1 MEEEEI
7 ETTDAETL
15 LNEALERERVAEEKA
30 TKYETRFK
38 KTAKELNE
46 YKAKWE
52 QEPVDVN
59 AIVEKR
65 ISEERY
71 YLSNPVAEEFRN
83 EIEAIR
89 KDTNLP
95 VEKAYKLF
103 LAENKPDLLAK
114 TQSTAID
121 GVSQS
126 IQPKKD
132 YRDMSLEEMN
142 EFIAS
147 RKG

>member
-1 MEEEEI
+1 MEEEI

-15 LNEALERERVAEEKA
+15 LNQALEEKRLAEEKA
-30 TKYETRFK
+30 TKYENRFK
-38 KTAKELNE
+38 KTAKELND
-46 YKAKWE
+46 YKAKGE